1 MDSCPNIAGNQVGYR
16 KKSGYF
22 SLVVVIIFTI
32 VVSFYD
38 FGFWKI
44 LVFLP
49 SIVMSISLLEASN
62 KTCIV
67 YSTMGIKHM
76 GEKYQRERD
85 SDFLKI
91 QRKRSIKIVING
103 ILIAVFITG
112 LVFYLF

>member
-22 SLVVVIIFTI
+22 SLVAVIVFTI

-38 FGFWKI
+38 FVVWKI

-49 SIVMSISLLEASN
+49 AIVMSISLLEASS

-85 SDFLKI
+85 SEFLKI

-103 ILIAVFITG
+103 TLIAVLITG

>member
-1 MDSCPNIAGNQVGYR
+1 MDSCPNIAGNQVAYR

-22 SLVVVIIFTI
+22 SLVAVIVFIII
-32 VVSFYD
+32 VSLYD

-49 SIVMSISLLEASN
+49 AIVMSISLLEASN

-103 ILIAVFITG
+103 TLIAVFITG

>member
-22 SLVVVIIFTI
+22 SLVAVIIFTI

-38 FGFWKI
+38 FGVWKI

-49 SIVMSISLLEASN
+49 AIVMSISLLEASS

-85 SDFLKI
+85 SEFLKI

-103 ILIAVFITG
+103 TLIAVLITG

>member
-22 SLVVVIIFTI
+22 SLVAVIVFTI

-38 FGFWKI
+38 FGVWKI

-49 SIVMSISLLEASN
+49 AIVMSISLLEASS

-76 GEKYQRERD
+76 GEN
-85 SDFLKI
+85 
-91 QRKRSIKIVING
+91 IKEKE
-103 ILIAVFITG
+103 ILSF
-112 LVFYLF
+112 

>member
-1 MDSCPNIAGNQVGYR
+1 MDSCPNIAGNQVAYR

-22 SLVVVIIFTI
+22 SLVAVIVFIII
-32 VVSFYD
+32 VSLYD

-49 SIVMSISLLEASN
+49 AIVMSISLLEASN
-62 KTCIV
+62 ETCIV

-85 SDFLKI
+85 SEFLKI

-103 ILIAVFITG
+103 ILIAVLITG

>member
-22 SLVVVIIFTI
+22 SLVAVIVFI
-32 VVSFYD
+32 VIVSFYD
-38 FGFWKI
+38 FGVWII

-49 SIVMSISLLEASN
+49 GIVMSISLLEASN

-85 SDFLKI
+85 SEFLKI

-103 ILIAVFITG
+103 TLIAVLITG